1 MATVQTTVTTQTV
14 QTKNHQHR
22 RRWHGMRLMMMVA
35 SLALAYLAFIDIFMA
50 WRVYTVISSS
60 SGPLPGTDSD
70 TTSDMTMLSASFV
83 FGVNLAAQAMYL
95 AYTTLRRHSKQ
106 SMIKQGIAIVAI
118 LAYPVADMVKYTLFH
133 HILHTGVPYN
143 TFLDGPVPW
152 TSGLVLTIAGS
163 LYLWYVLLWPQKSER
178 Q

>member
-1 MATVQTTVTTQTV
+1 MTVP
-14 QTKNHQHR
+14 NI
-22 RRWHGMRLMMMVA
+22 L
-35 SLALAYLAFIDIFMA
+35 
-50 WRVYTVISSS
+50 
-60 SGPLPGTDSD
+60 
-70 TTSDMTMLSASFV
+70 FV
-83 FGVNLAAQAMYL
+83 FGINLAIQAIYL
-95 AYTTLRRHSKQ
+95 AYTAIRPRAIRSKG
-106 SMIKQGIAIVAI
+106 KQGIAIVAI

-163 LYLWYVLLWPQKSER
+163 LYLWYVLLRPQKSER

>member
-14 QTKNHQHR
+14 HTQQHSPGR
-22 RRWHGMRLMMMVA
+22 QYGVRACLLIA
-35 SLALAYLAFIDIFMA
+35 SLALACQAFINIFLG
-50 WRVYTVISSS
+50 WRAYTVISSS
-60 SGPLPGTDSD
+60 GGQIPSLDSN
-70 TTSDMTMLSASFV
+70 MTVPAIVFV
-83 FGVNLAAQAMYL
+83 FGVNLAAQAIYL
-95 AYTTLRRHSKQ
+95 AYTAIRSRDIRSKG
-106 SMIKQGIAIVAI
+106 KQGIAIVAI
-118 LAYPVADMVKYTLFH
+118 LAYPVADMVKYSLFH

-163 LYLWYVLLWPQKSER
+163 LYLWYVLLRPQKSER

>member
-14 QTKNHQHR
+14 HTQQHSPR
-22 RRWHGMRLMMMVA
+22 QRACLLIA
-35 SLALAYLAFIDIFMA
+35 SLALACQAFLNIFIG
-50 WRVYTVISSS
+50 WRAHTVVTS
-60 SGPLPGTDSD
+60 SGGRPTGLAP
-70 TTSDMTMLSASFV
+70 DMTVPNILFI
-83 FGVNLAAQAMYL
+83 FGINLAIQAIYL
-95 AYTTLRRHSKQ
+95 AYTALRSRDIRSKG
-106 SMIKQGIAIVAI
+106 KQGIAIVAI
-118 LAYPVADMVKYTLFH
+118 LAYPVADIVKYTLFH

-163 LYLWYVLLWPQKSER
+163 LYLWYVLLRPQKSER

>member
-22 RRWHGMRLMMMVA
+22 RRWHGMRLIMMVA

-60 SGPLPGTDSD
+60 SGPLPGINSD
-70 TTSDMTMLSASFV
+70 TTSDMTALAASFV
-83 FGVNLAAQAMYL
+83 FGVNLAIQAIYL
-95 AYTTLRRHSKQ
+95 AYTAIRPRDIRSKG
-106 SMIKQGIAIVAI
+106 KQGIAIVAI
-118 LAYPVADMVKYTLFH
+118 LAYPVADAAKYTFFH

-152 TSGLVLTIAGS
+152 TFGLVLTIAGS
-163 LYLWYVLLWPQKSER
+163 LYLWYVLLRPQKSER